1 MSSKKKVKEEVKE
14 EALPPP
20 VKKTYFLIAPDV
32 IHSAATYM
40 DGKVTI
46 AHNEDSY
53 VSVVDTG
60 NGYHISDTSRVNGTV
75 TYDLD
80 YAVMADIFAALKI
93 IYHNSNRL
101 NGEYWTVFSG
111 EKL

>member
-1 MSSKKKVKEEVKE
+1 MPSKKKIKVEEK
-14 EALPPP
+14 ALPPP
-20 VKKTYFLIAPDV
+20 ARKTYFLIAPDA
-32 IHSAATYM
+32 IHSAATYTE
-40 DGKVTI
+40 GKVII

-53 VSVVDTG
+53 VSVIDTG

-80 YAVMADIFAALKI
+80 YALAADFFAALKI
-93 IYHNSNRL
+93 IYHNSSRL
-101 NGEYWTVFSG
+101 NGEYWTVFQG

>member
-1 MSSKKKVKEEVKE
+1 MPSKKKVKVEE

-32 IHSAATYM
+32 IHSAATYTE
-40 DGKVTI
+40 GRVTI

-53 VSVVDTG
+53 VTVVDTG

-75 TYDLD
+75 TYDFD
-80 YAVMADIFAALKI
+80 YALAADFFAALKI
-93 IYHNSNRL
+93 IYHNSSRL
-101 NGEYWTVFSG
+101 NGEYWTVFEG